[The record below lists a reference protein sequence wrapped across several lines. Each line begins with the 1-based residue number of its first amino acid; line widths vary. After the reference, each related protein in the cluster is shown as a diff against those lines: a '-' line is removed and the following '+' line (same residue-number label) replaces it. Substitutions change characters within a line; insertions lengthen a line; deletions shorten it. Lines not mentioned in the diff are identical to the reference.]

1 MEVDDQLHASAALAP
16 VKRHST
22 EGTGGLEGHRIGVD

>member
-1 MEVDDQLHASAALAP
+1 MEVADELHASAALAP

-22 EGTGGLEGHRIGVD
+22 ECTGGLEGHRTGVD